1 LEKKK
6 PNNIYCFEH
15 FHFVFFCR
23 RVGTWEREIQIH
35 LWRSWPNVLWTRWLR
50 LKVITTIKI
59 TTMIIMIL
67 IRNLWPWFIYYL
79 LCFAIY
85 FICMLI
91 CIQPIYLMIFTK
103 LLINFLKNRFQ
114 KIASSFYF
122 CLCKYYK
129 CLANIVICN
138 KKNDLVFMSESR
150 EWCYIY
156 IIITNTRTL
165 ECILFLFYFTALL
178 LLCIFI
184 FISWVHAWYP
194 LISSFSYNLFHCSYI
209 NYYIV

>member
-1 LEKKK
+1 M
-6 PNNIYCFEH
+6 
-15 FHFVFFCR
+15 
-23 RVGTWEREIQIH
+23 
-35 LWRSWPNVLWTRWLR
+35 WRSWPNVLWTRWLR

-138 KKNDLVFMSESR
+138 KKKWLGFYVGVTRMMLYIHNNYKHPYTRMHFVFILLH
-150 EWCYIY
+150 CTFIAVYIY
-156 IIITNTRTL
+156 
-165 ECILFLFYFTALL
+165 FYFTSA
-178 LLCIFI
+178 CM
-184 FISWVHAWYP
+184 
-194 LISSFSYNLFHCSYI
+194 ISSYILLFIQSFPL
-209 NYYIV
+209 